1 MIETK
6 QPLPSV
12 GTGAIEALRIAK
24 LPALPEGSLEELARN
39 PRLSDHLLEDDEAA
53 WPLRVLAL
61 KQPLAHAEL
70 AARADTLSERIKNEA
85 SGSEAEDAL
94 KKIKAAYMFLRWPQN
109 RDRIENVL
117 QNSPGLMEG
126 K

>member
-12 GTGAIEALRIAK
+12 GTGAMEALRIAK
-24 LPALPEGSLEELARN
+24 LPPLPAGSLDELARN
-39 PRLSDHLLEDDEAA
+39 PRLSDHLLEDHEAA

-70 AARADTLSERIKNEA
+70 AARANTLAESIKNEVN
-85 SGSEAEDAL
+85 GPEREEAL
-94 KKIKAAYMFLRWPQN
+94 KRVLAAYQFLRWPQN
-109 RDRIENVL
+109 RERIEDVL
-117 QNSPGLMEG
+117 QNSPRLMEG
-126 K
+126 T

>member
-70 AARADTLSERIKNEA
+70 AARADTLTERIKNEA
-85 SGSEAEDAL
+85 SGSEAEDAF

-126 K
+126 A

>member
-61 KQPLAHAEL
+61 KQPLDHAEL
-70 AARADTLSERIKNEA
+70 AARADTLTERIKNEA
-85 SGSEAEDAL
+85 SGSEAEDAF

-126 K
+126 A